1 MARETS
7 TDSPRGTGWAGRV
20 AERPVVP
27 EKPGNAGGGKGPY
40 GGGRMERTQGTTTD
54 KGLAGSEEV
63 RESQTMLHA
72 EGSMTP
78 SESRMRENRTSGLT
92 SGGEETWLGER
103 PRHWQGAKA
112 ASNSY
117 SLDLRPARLPPTLP
131 TRRSKH
137 AIRPPGLR
145 CACLPCSTYCSSTP
159 ARAKR
164 LEPRPGGPLKH
175 FASPRGEKCRLVPE

>member
-1 MARETS
+1 MTRETS

-27 EKPGNAGGGKGPY
+27 ERPGNAGGGKGPY

-92 SGGEETWLGER
+92 SGGEETWLG
-103 PRHWQGAKA
+103 
-112 ASNSY
+112 
-117 SLDLRPARLPPTLP
+117 
-131 TRRSKH
+131 
-137 AIRPPGLR
+137 
-145 CACLPCSTYCSSTP
+145 
-159 ARAKR
+159 
-164 LEPRPGGPLKH
+164 
-175 FASPRGEKCRLVPE
+175 